1 MPIALSLLKSRWKI
15 GAGFYLASL
24 LGTAFTDVMIVL
36 TGVMKS
42 WPKVVDAPFSEA
54 SKMLSFTAGQLLEPF
69 SLLAIFVAAVLI
81 ILIASWMNQRSKS
94 EPLSSDAWLVA
105 SSALTTTLWVD
116 GLFFATTLI
125 QPQLSGLI

>member
-1 MPIALSLLKSRWKI
+1 M
-15 GAGFYLASL
+15 ASL

-42 WPKVVDAPFSEA
+42 WPEVVDAPLSEA
-54 SKMLSFTAGQLLEPF
+54 SEMLSLTAEKLFAPF
-69 SLLAIFVAAVLI
+69 SLIAISIAALLI
-81 ILIASWMNQRSKS
+81 IWIANWMNQQSKGD
-94 EPLSSDAWLVA
+94 PSSCDAWLV
-105 SSALTTTLWVD
+105 SSAALTTTLWVD